1 MVQTYRH
8 TASAARQPEM
18 GCPMSPR
25 MSLEERGARNVAHR
39 PNPHAAV
46 SAPAWQFQVSQSKAH
61 LKLRFAIARSAAA
74 VFLALIAATAVRA
87 DGRQVDAGPTGA
99 RGGSYQG
106 VISHETV
113 TVKKSQVIEINA
125 PYATALVGEAEIADI
140 VPLSDRALYIVGKK
154 VGSTRLTVMGPNQ
167 KVLQV
172 TEIEVTPD
180 VGELRRKLKE
190 NLPELID

>member
-125 PYATALVGEAEIADI
+125 AICDSLGRRSRNRRYRAAVRSL
-140 VPLSDRALYIVGKK
+140 ALYRRQEG
-154 VGSTRLTVMGPNQ
+154 RLDPADGH
-167 KVLQV
+167 
-172 TEIEVTPD
+172 
-180 VGELRRKLKE
+180 GA
-190 NLPELID
+190 